1 LTAALGWA
9 TNHRFTAKIV
19 ASTRTKELDV
29 GILEGKKILITGV
42 LTEASIAFSV
52 AKLAQEQGAEVILS
66 SFGRMLP
73 ITTKISERL
82 PKTAPVIEL
91 DATSEDDL
99 AALSGRIKEHFDSID
114 GIVHAIAFAP
124 QTALG
129 GNFLETPWSDVS
141 TAVEVSAYS
150 LKSITMAAKPVLKNP
165 SSVVGLTFDATVSWP
180 VYDWMGVAK
189 AAFESTSRYL
199 ARYLGKD
206 GIRVNLISAG
216 PLRTTA
222 AKGIPGFATM
232 EELWTDRAPLGW
244 DLTNT
249 ETAARG
255 IVALL
260 SDWFPATTGE
270 MIHVDGGLH
279 STGA

>member
-1 LTAALGWA
+1 M
-9 TNHRFTAKIV
+9 
-19 ASTRTKELDV
+19 

-42 LTEASIAFSV
+42 LTEASIAYS
-52 AKLAQEQGAEVILS
+52 AARLAQEQGAEVILS

-73 ITTKISERL
+73 ITTKIAGRL
-82 PKTAPVIEL
+82 PKPVKVIEL
-91 DATSEDDL
+91 DATNQEDLSNL
-99 AALSGRIKEHFDSID
+99 AATLKSEIGNID

-129 GNFLETPWSDVS
+129 GNFLETEWSDVS

-150 LKSITMAAKPVLKNP
+150 LKAITTACLPVLNSP

-189 AAFESTSRYL
+189 AAFESTARYL
-199 ARYLGKD
+199 AKYLGPK

-244 DLTNT
+244 DLTDT
-249 ETAARG
+249 EAAAKG
-255 IVALL
+255 LVALL

-270 MIHVDGGLH
+270 MVHVDGGLH

>member
-1 LTAALGWA
+1 M
-9 TNHRFTAKIV
+9 
-19 ASTRTKELDV
+19 

-42 LTEASIAFSV
+42 LTEASIAFSA
-52 AKLAQEQGAEVILS
+52 AKIAQQEGADVVLS

-73 ITTKISERL
+73 ITQKMASRL
-82 PKTAPVIEL
+82 PKPAAVIEL
-91 DATSEDDL
+91 DATNEEDL
-99 AALSGRIKEHFDSID
+99 KQLSSRVSEHFDSLD

-124 QTALG
+124 QSALG
-129 GNFLETPWSDVS
+129 GNFLETEWSDVS
-141 TAVEVSAYS
+141 NAVEVSAYS
-150 LKSITMAAKPVLKNP
+150 LKSITVALTDNLSKG
-165 SSVVGLTFDATVSWP
+165 SSVVGLTFDASVSWP

-199 ARYLGKD
+199 ARYLGPS
-206 GIRVNLISAG
+206 GVRVNLVSAG

-222 AKGIPGFATM
+222 AKGIPGFQTM

-249 ETAARG
+249 EPAAKA

-260 SDWFPATTGE
+260 SDFFEATTGE
-270 MIHVDGGLH
+270 IVHVDGGLH

>member
-1 LTAALGWA
+1 M
-9 TNHRFTAKIV
+9 
-19 ASTRTKELDV
+19 
-29 GILEGKKILITGV
+29 GILAGKKILITGV

-52 AKLAQEQGAEVILS
+52 ARLAQEQGAEILLS

-73 ITTKISERL
+73 ITQKIAERL
-82 PKTAPVIEL
+82 PTTAKVIEL
-91 DATSEDDL
+91 DATSADDL
-99 AALSGRIKEHFDSID
+99 AALPQRIRENLGEID

-129 GNFLETPWSDVS
+129 GNFMQTEWSDVA

-150 LKSITMAAKPVLKNP
+150 LKSITTAALPVLKNP
-165 SSVVGLTFDATVSWP
+165 SSVVGLTFDASVSWP

-189 AAFESTSRYL
+189 AAFESTARYL
-199 ARYLGKD
+199 ARYLGPQ

-244 DLTNT
+244 DLTDT
-249 ETAARG
+249 EAAAKG
-255 IVALL
+255 IIGLL

-270 MIHVDGGLH
+270 IVHVDGGLH

>member
-1 LTAALGWA
+1 M
-9 TNHRFTAKIV
+9 
-19 ASTRTKELDV
+19 

-42 LTEASIAFSV
+42 LTEASIAFS
-52 AKLAQEQGAEVILS
+52 AARIAQEQGAEVLLS

-73 ITTKISERL
+73 ITTKIAERL
-82 PKTAPVIEL
+82 PKPAKVIEL
-91 DATSEDDL
+91 DATNHDDL
-99 AALSGRIKEHFDSID
+99 AALPGRIKESIGDID

-124 QTALG
+124 QSALG
-129 GNFLETPWSDVS
+129 GNFMETEWPDVS
-141 TAVEVSAYS
+141 TAVQVSAYS
-150 LKSITMAAKPVLKNP
+150 LKSITTACLPVLKNP
-165 SSVVGLTFDATVSWP
+165 SSVVGLTFDATISWP

-189 AAFESTSRYL
+189 AAFESTARYL

-244 DLTNT
+244 DLTDT
-249 ETAARG
+249 EAAAKG

-260 SDWFPATTGE
+260 SDFFPATSGE
-270 MIHVDGGLH
+270 IVHVDGGLH

>member
-1 LTAALGWA
+1 L
-9 TNHRFTAKIV
+9 
-19 ASTRTKELDV
+19 
-29 GILEGKKILITGV
+29 GILEGKKILVTGV
-42 LTEASIAFSV
+42 LTEASIAFS
-52 AKLAQEQGAEVILS
+52 AARLAQEQGAEVLLS

-73 ITTKISERL
+73 ITQKISQRL
-82 PKTAPVIEL
+82 PKTADVIEL
-91 DATSEDDL
+91 DAASDEDL
-99 AALSGRIKEHFDSID
+99 AALAGRVKETIGSLD

-141 TAVEVSAYS
+141 TAVQVSAYS
-150 LKSITMAAKPVLKNP
+150 LKSITMSAHSVLNNP
-165 SSVVGLTFDATVSWP
+165 SSVVGLTFDASVSWP

-206 GIRVNLISAG
+206 GIRVNLVSAG

-244 DLTNT
+244 DLSNT
-249 ETAARG
+249 EPAAKAL
-255 IVALL
+255 VALL
-260 SDWFPATTGE
+260 SDWFPATSGE
-270 MIHVDGGLH
+270 IIHVDGGLH

>member
-1 LTAALGWA
+1 M
-9 TNHRFTAKIV
+9 
-19 ASTRTKELDV
+19 
-29 GILEGKKILITGV
+29 GILEGKKILVTGV
-42 LTEASIAFSV
+42 LTEASIAFS
-52 AKLAQEQGAEVILS
+52 AARLAQEQGAEVLLS

-73 ITTKISERL
+73 ITQKISQRL
-82 PKTAPVIEL
+82 PKTAEVIEL
-91 DATSEDDL
+91 DAASDEDL
-99 AALSGRIKEHFDSID
+99 AALAGRVKETIGSLD
-114 GIVHAIAFAP
+114 GIVHAIAYAP

-129 GNFLETPWSDVS
+129 GNFLETEWSDVA
-141 TAVEVSAYS
+141 TAVQVSAYS
-150 LKSITMAAKPVLKNP
+150 LKSITMSAHSVLNNP
-165 SSVVGLTFDATVSWP
+165 SSVVGLTFDASVSWP

-206 GIRVNLISAG
+206 GIRVNLVSAG

-244 DLTNT
+244 DLSNT
-249 ETAARG
+249 EPAAKAL
-255 IVALL
+255 VALL
-260 SDWFPATTGE
+260 SDWFPATSGE
-270 MIHVDGGLH
+270 ILHVDGGLH

>member
-1 LTAALGWA
+1 M
-9 TNHRFTAKIV
+9 
-19 ASTRTKELDV
+19 
-29 GILEGKKILITGV
+29 GILEGKKILVTGV
-42 LTEASIAFSV
+42 LTEASIAF
-52 AKLAQEQGAEVILS
+52 AAARIAQEEGAEVLLS

-73 ITTKISERL
+73 ITTKIAERL
-82 PKTAPVIEL
+82 PKPAKVIEL
-91 DATSEDDL
+91 DATSQEDL
-99 AALSGRIKEHFDSID
+99 AALPGRIKENLGELD

-129 GNFLETPWSDVS
+129 GNFLETEWSDVS

-150 LKSITMAAKPVLKNP
+150 LKSITTACMPVLKNP

-189 AAFESTSRYL
+189 AAFEATSRYL
-199 ARYLGKD
+199 ARYLGDK
-206 GIRVNLISAG
+206 GVRVNLVSAG

-222 AKGIPGFATM
+222 AKGIPGFASM

-244 DLTNT
+244 DLTDT
-249 ETAARG
+249 DAAAKAL
-255 IVALL
+255 VALL

>member
-1 LTAALGWA
+1 M
-9 TNHRFTAKIV
+9 
-19 ASTRTKELDV
+19 
-29 GILEGKKILITGV
+29 GILEGKKILVTGV
-42 LTEASIAFSV
+42 LTEASIAFTV
-52 AKLAQEQGAEVILS
+52 ARLAQEQGAEIVLS

-73 ITTKISERL
+73 ITTKIAERL
-82 PKTAPVIEL
+82 PKPCAVIEL
-91 DATSEDDL
+91 DATNADDL
-99 AALSGRIKEHFDSID
+99 TALEGRVKEHMPHLD

-124 QTALG
+124 QSALG
-129 GNFLETPWSDVS
+129 GNFLSTEWADVS

-150 LKSITMAAKPVLKNP
+150 LKAITMAAKGLLKKP

-189 AAFESTSRYL
+189 AAFEATSRYL
-199 ARYLGKD
+199 ARYLGAD

-232 EELWTDRAPLGW
+232 EEVWADRAPLGW
-244 DLTNT
+244 DLTDT
-249 ETAARG
+249 EAAARG
-255 IVALL
+255 IIALL

-270 MIHVDGGLH
+270 LIHVDGGLH

>member
-1 LTAALGWA
+1 M
-9 TNHRFTAKIV
+9 
-19 ASTRTKELDV
+19 
-29 GILEGKKILITGV
+29 GILEGKKILVTGV
-42 LTEASIAFSV
+42 LTEASIAFSA
-52 AKLAQEQGAEVILS
+52 AKIAQEQGAEVILS

-73 ITTKISERL
+73 ITEKMASRL
-82 PKTAPVIEL
+82 PKPAPVIEL
-91 DATSEDDL
+91 DATNEEDL
-99 AALSGRIKEHFDSID
+99 EKLSGRVSEHFESLD

-124 QTALG
+124 QSALG
-129 GNFLETPWSDVS
+129 GNFLETEWSDVAN
-141 TAVEVSAYS
+141 AVEVSAYS
-150 LKSITMAAKPVLKNP
+150 LKSITVALQNKLSKG
-165 SSVVGLTFDATVSWP
+165 SSVVGLTFDASVSWP

-189 AAFESTSRYL
+189 AAFESTARYL
-199 ARYLGKD
+199 ARYLGPA
-206 GIRVNLISAG
+206 GVRVNLVSAG

-249 ETAARG
+249 EPAAKA

-260 SDWFPATTGE
+260 SDYFEATTGE
-270 MIHVDGGLH
+270 IVHVDGGLH

>member
-1 LTAALGWA
+1 M
-9 TNHRFTAKIV
+9 
-19 ASTRTKELDV
+19 

-42 LTEASIAFSV
+42 LTEASIAFT
-52 AKLAQEQGAEVILS
+52 AARLAQEEGAEVVLS

-73 ITTKISERL
+73 ITTKIAERL
-82 PKTAPVIEL
+82 PKPVQMIEL
-91 DATSEDDL
+91 DATSQENLD
-99 AALSGRIKEHFDSID
+99 ALPDAIKSTVGSLD

-124 QTALG
+124 QSALG
-129 GNFLETPWSDVS
+129 GNFMSTEWSDVS

-150 LKSITMAAKPVLKNP
+150 LKAITTACLPVLNNP

-189 AAFESTSRYL
+189 AAFEATSRYL
-199 ARYLGKD
+199 ARYLGPQ
-206 GIRVNLISAG
+206 GIRVNLVSAG

-232 EELWTDRAPLGW
+232 EALWTGRAPLGW
-244 DLTNT
+244 DLTDT
-249 ETAARG
+249 EAAAKAL
-255 IVALL
+255 VALL

>member
-1 LTAALGWA
+1 M
-9 TNHRFTAKIV
+9 
-19 ASTRTKELDV
+19 
-29 GILEGKKILITGV
+29 GILEGKKLLITGV
-42 LTEASIAFSV
+42 LTEASIAFT
-52 AKLAQEQGAEVILS
+52 AARLAQEQGAEVLLS

-73 ITTKISERL
+73 ITTKIAERL
-82 PKTAPVIEL
+82 PKPAKVIEL
-91 DATSEDDL
+91 DATSAADL
-99 AALSGRIKEHFDSID
+99 AALPDRIEAEIGRID

-129 GNFLETPWSDVS
+129 GNFMQTEWSDVA

-150 LKSITMAAKPVLKNP
+150 LKSITTACLPVLNNP
-165 SSVVGLTFDATVSWP
+165 SSVVGLTFDASVSWP

-189 AAFESTSRYL
+189 AAFESTARYM
-199 ARYLGKD
+199 ARYLGAE
-206 GIRVNLISAG
+206 GIRVNLVSAG

-222 AKGIPGFATM
+222 AKGIPGFAKM

-244 DLTNT
+244 DLTDT
-249 ETAARG
+249 EAAARG

-270 MIHVDGGLH
+270 IIHVDGGLH

>member
-1 LTAALGWA
+1 L
-9 TNHRFTAKIV
+9 
-19 ASTRTKELDV
+19 

-42 LTEASIAFSV
+42 LTEASIAFT
-52 AKLAQEQGAEVILS
+52 AARLAQEEGAEVVLS

-73 ITTKISERL
+73 ITTKIAERL
-82 PKTAPVIEL
+82 PKPVQMIEL
-91 DATSEDDL
+91 DATSQENLD
-99 AALSGRIKEHFDSID
+99 ALPENIRNTVGSLD
-114 GIVHAIAFAP
+114 GIIHAIAFAP
-124 QTALG
+124 QSALG
-129 GNFLETPWSDVS
+129 GNFMSTEWSDVS

-150 LKSITMAAKPVLKNP
+150 LKAITSACLPVLNNP

-189 AAFESTSRYL
+189 AAFEATSRYL
-199 ARYLGKD
+199 ARYLGPQ
-206 GIRVNLISAG
+206 GIRVNLVSAG

-232 EELWTDRAPLGW
+232 EELWTGRAPLGW
-244 DLTNT
+244 DLTDT
-249 ETAARG
+249 EAAAKAL
-255 IVALL
+255 VALL

>member
-1 LTAALGWA
+1 L
-9 TNHRFTAKIV
+9 
-19 ASTRTKELDV
+19 

-42 LTEASIAFSV
+42 LTEASIAFT
-52 AKLAQEQGAEVILS
+52 AARLAQEEGAEIVLS

-73 ITTKISERL
+73 ITKKISERL
-82 PKTAPVIEL
+82 PKPVTVIEL
-91 DATSEDDL
+91 DATSQENLD
-99 AALSGRIKEHFDSID
+99 ALPEKIRKTLGSLD

-124 QTALG
+124 QSALG
-129 GNFLETPWSDVS
+129 GNFMETQWADVS

-150 LKSITMAAKPVLKNP
+150 LKAITTACLPVLNNP

-189 AAFESTSRYL
+189 AAFEATSRYL
-199 ARYLGKD
+199 ARYLGPK

-232 EELWTDRAPLGW
+232 EELWTGRAPLGW
-244 DLTNT
+244 NLTDT
-249 ETAARG
+249 EAAARG
-255 IVALL
+255 LIALL

>member
-1 LTAALGWA
+1 M
-9 TNHRFTAKIV
+9 
-19 ASTRTKELDV
+19 
-29 GILEGKKILITGV
+29 GILEGKKILVTGV
-42 LTEASIAFSV
+42 LTEASIAFS
-52 AKLAQEQGAEVILS
+52 AARLAQEQGAEVLLS

-73 ITTKISERL
+73 ITQKISQRL
-82 PKTAPVIEL
+82 PKTAEVIEL
-91 DATSEDDL
+91 DAASDEDL
-99 AALSGRIKEHFDSID
+99 AALAGRVKETLGSLD

-129 GNFLETPWSDVS
+129 GNFLETEWSDVA
-141 TAVEVSAYS
+141 TAVQVSAYS
-150 LKSITMAAKPVLKNP
+150 LKSITMSAHSVLNNP
-165 SSVVGLTFDATVSWP
+165 SSVVGLTFDASVSWP

-206 GIRVNLISAG
+206 GIRVNLVSAG

-244 DLTNT
+244 DLSNT
-249 ETAARG
+249 EPAAKAL
-255 IVALL
+255 VALL
-260 SDWFPATTGE
+260 SDWFPATSGE
-270 MIHVDGGLH
+270 VIHVDGGLH

>member
-1 LTAALGWA
+1 L
-9 TNHRFTAKIV
+9 
-19 ASTRTKELDV
+19 
-29 GILEGKKILITGV
+29 GILEGKKILVTGV
-42 LTEASIAFSV
+42 LTEASIAFSA
-52 AKLAQEQGAEVILS
+52 AKLAQQEGAEVLLS

-73 ITTKISERL
+73 ITQKISERL
-82 PKTAPVIEL
+82 PKPVKVIEL
-91 DATSEDDL
+91 DATSKDDL
-99 AALSGRIKEHFDSID
+99 AALPGHVKEHLGSLD

-129 GNFLETPWSDVS
+129 GNFMQTEWEDVA

-150 LKSITMAAKPVLKNP
+150 LKAITTAALPVLNNP

-189 AAFESTSRYL
+189 AAFESTARYL
-199 ARYLGKD
+199 ARYLGEQ
-206 GIRVNLISAG
+206 GVRVNLISAG

-244 DLTNT
+244 DLTDT
-249 ETAARG
+249 EAAAKG
-255 IVALL
+255 LVALL

>member
-1 LTAALGWA
+1 M
-9 TNHRFTAKIV
+9 
-19 ASTRTKELDV
+19 
-29 GILEGKKILITGV
+29 GILEGKKILVTGV
-42 LTEASIAFSV
+42 LTEASIAF
-52 AKLAQEQGAEVILS
+52 AAARLAQEQGAEVLLS

-73 ITTKISERL
+73 ITQKIAQRL
-82 PKTAPVIEL
+82 PKEAQVIEL
-91 DATSEDDL
+91 DATNEEDL
-99 AALSGRIKEHFDSID
+99 AALADRVKSTIGSLD

-129 GNFLETPWSDVS
+129 GNFLETEWPDVA
-141 TAVEVSAYS
+141 TAVQVSAYS
-150 LKSITMAAKPVLKNP
+150 LKSITMSAHSVMNNP

-189 AAFESTSRYL
+189 AAFESTARYL
-199 ARYLGKD
+199 AKYLGKD
-206 GIRVNLISAG
+206 GIRVNLVSAG

-244 DLTNT
+244 DLSNT
-249 ETAARG
+249 EPAAKAL
-255 IVALL
+255 VALL
-260 SDWFPATTGE
+260 SDWFPATSGE
-270 MIHVDGGLH
+270 IVHVDGGLH

>member
-1 LTAALGWA
+1 M
-9 TNHRFTAKIV
+9 
-19 ASTRTKELDV
+19 
-29 GILEGKKILITGV
+29 GILKGKKMLVTGV
-42 LTEASIAFSV
+42 LTEASIAFSA
-52 AKLAQEQGAEVILS
+52 AKIAQEQGAEVILS

-73 ITTKISERL
+73 ITEKMASRL
-82 PKTAPVIEL
+82 PKPAPVIEL
-91 DATSEDDL
+91 DATNEEDL
-99 AALSGRIKEHFDSID
+99 EKLSGRVSEHFESLD

-124 QTALG
+124 QSALG
-129 GNFLETPWSDVS
+129 GNFLETEWSDVAN
-141 TAVEVSAYS
+141 AVEVSAYS
-150 LKSITMAAKPVLKNP
+150 LKSITVALQNNLSKD
-165 SSVVGLTFDATVSWP
+165 SSVVGLTFDASVSWP

-189 AAFESTSRYL
+189 AAFESTARYL
-199 ARYLGKD
+199 ARYLGPA
-206 GIRVNLISAG
+206 GVRVNLVSAG

-249 ETAARG
+249 EPAAKA

-260 SDWFPATTGE
+260 SDYFEATTGE
-270 MIHVDGGLH
+270 IVHVDGGLH

>member
-1 LTAALGWA
+1 
-9 TNHRFTAKIV
+9 
-19 ASTRTKELDV
+19 
-29 GILEGKKILITGV
+29 
-42 LTEASIAFSV
+42 
-52 AKLAQEQGAEVILS
+52 
-66 SFGRMLP
+66 
-73 ITTKISERL
+73 
-82 PKTAPVIEL
+82 
-91 DATSEDDL
+91 
-99 AALSGRIKEHFDSID
+99 
-114 GIVHAIAFAP
+114 
-124 QTALG
+124 
-129 GNFLETPWSDVS
+129 
-141 TAVEVSAYS
+141 
-150 LKSITMAAKPVLKNP
+150 LKSIAMAAKPVLRNP
-165 SSVVGLTFDATVSWP
+165 SSIVGLTFDARVSWP

-189 AAFESTSRYL
+189 AAFEATARYL

-222 AKGIPGFATM
+222 AKGIPGFAKM

-255 IVALL
+255 VIALL

>member
-1 LTAALGWA
+1 M
-9 TNHRFTAKIV
+9 
-19 ASTRTKELDV
+19 
-29 GILEGKKILITGV
+29 GILEGKKILVTGV
-42 LTEASIAFSV
+42 LTEASIAFS
-52 AKLAQEQGAEVILS
+52 AARLAQEQGAEVLLS

-73 ITTKISERL
+73 ITQKISQRL
-82 PKTAPVIEL
+82 PKTAEVIEL
-91 DATSEDDL
+91 DAASDDDL
-99 AALSGRIKEHFDSID
+99 AALAGRVKETIGSLD

-129 GNFLETPWSDVS
+129 GNFLETEWSDVA
-141 TAVEVSAYS
+141 TAVQVSAYS
-150 LKSITMAAKPVLKNP
+150 LKSITMSAHSVLNNP
-165 SSVVGLTFDATVSWP
+165 SSVVGLTFDASVSWP

-206 GIRVNLISAG
+206 GIRVNLVSAG

-244 DLTNT
+244 DLSNT
-249 ETAARG
+249 EPAAKAL
-255 IVALL
+255 VALL
-260 SDWFPATTGE
+260 SDWFPATSGE
-270 MIHVDGGLH
+270 IIHVDGGLH